1 VAYPPTPSAPATA
14 KNVSAARPPVWLMVS
29 TRGSL
34 AGGGLDVGDAL
45 SVPSRTSAVPGASI
59 GHLLDE
65 ADDDDGA
72 ESASEED
79 FAGGVSVVVV
89 VAVAVAAVVSVLSS
103 ISVSVSDVVAG
114 CCDDDAE
121 QFTFTFMDR
130 FLTGVLIFFVIIIKR
145 DDDDDVSPK
154 TLVCERPKAR
164 KRECSR
170 E

>member
-1 VAYPPTPSAPATA
+1 
-14 KNVSAARPPVWLMVS
+14 
-29 TRGSL
+29 
-34 AGGGLDVGDAL
+34 LDVGDAL

-89 VAVAVAAVVSVLSS
+89 VAVAVAVAAVVSVLSS

-130 FLTGVLIFFVIIIKR
+130 FLTGVLIFFFIFIIIKR
-145 DDDDDVSPK
+145 DDGDVSPK
-154 TLVCERPKAR
+154 ER
-164 KRECSR
+164 E
-170 E
+170 

>member
-1 VAYPPTPSAPATA
+1 MAYPPTPSAPATA

-89 VAVAVAAVVSVLSS
+89 VAVAAVVSVLSS

-130 FLTGVLIFFVIIIKR
+130 FLTGVLIFFIFIIIKR
-145 DDDDDVSPK
+145 DDGEVSPK
-154 TLVCERPKAR
+154 TLV
-164 KRECSR
+164 
-170 E
+170 

>member
-1 VAYPPTPSAPATA
+1 
-14 KNVSAARPPVWLMVS
+14 
-29 TRGSL
+29 
-34 AGGGLDVGDAL
+34 LDVGDAL

-89 VAVAVAAVVSVLSS
+89 VAVAVAAVVVSALSS

-145 DDDDDVSPK
+145 DDGDVSPK
-154 TLVCERPKAR
+154 TLV
-164 KRECSR
+164 
-170 E
+170 